1 MCRREAVYIPEE
13 DVLLTASYPAGDED
27 AAGVYVYRV
36 EENVWCQAPVPAL
49 PGREMREVVGQN
61 RSMTYD
67 PKRNLV
73 LMLLGE
79 GPGNMGPAM
88 VYALKYRSDV

>member
-1 MCRREAVYIPEE
+1 
-13 DVLLTASYPAGDED
+13 
-27 AAGVYVYRV
+27 
-36 EENVWCQAPVPAL
+36 
-49 PGREMREVVGQN
+49 MREVVGQN

-79 GPGNMGPAM
+79 GSGNQGPAM